1 MAANT
6 DNLMK
11 VGLASATTLDSNYT
25 INDTTVTV
33 ASTAGWPSDT
43 GVTFAIDVIDSQG
56 VQVPGTYNEYVGTV
70 ATGTSISNVDWAD
83 GNADRNYTA
92 GATTRV
98 YIPVSK
104 TRENRIVT
112 WGLVHGNQ
120 DGTLKTDVAVTT
132 ANATLT
138 SPKVITGINDTNGN
152 ELIKVTATGSAVN
165 ELTLANAA
173 TGNAPSLSATGGD
186 TNIDV
191 ELTAKGSGD
200 INLKPGTAGYVQ
212 KNGNPIDWW
221 EELGRT
227 TLGVAGDTI
236 SLTPITAKKYLR
248 IIVHAIDTGGTI
260 GISVRF
266 NNDTGNNYS
275 YRNSSNGGADG
286 VAGSA
291 SSAFIGAPVTARP
304 AHVDA
309 FVTNIAA
316 QEKLISFVAVNNGG
330 AGAASAPDRLE
341 GAAKWANTSA
351 QITRVDVINGGTG
364 DFAIG
369 SEVVVLGHD

>member
-152 ELIKVTATGSAVN
+152 ELLKVTATASAVN

-173 TGNAPSLSATGGD
+173 TGNAPVLSATGGD
-186 TNIDV
+186 TNV
-191 ELTAKGSGD
+191 D
-200 INLKPGTAGYVQ
+200 IT
-212 KNGNPIDWW
+212 
-221 EELGRT
+221 
-227 TLGVAGDTI
+227 
-236 SLTPITAKKYLR
+236 LTPKG
-248 IIVHAIDTGGTI
+248 TGVVNLTKW
-260 GISVRF
+260 SNPYKFLV
-266 NNDTGNNYS
+266 
-275 YRNSSNGGADG
+275 YRNAAYNQPAAATVFPFDTEVFDTNNNFDVTTNVGRYT
-286 VAGSA
+286 
-291 SSAFIGAPVTARP
+291 APVTGYYHFTVQTIIACTSGDHIIP
-304 AHVDA
+304 ELYVDGSLYTRLGEQRAAASTNLA
-309 FVTNIAA
+309 FGGTAMVYMTAGQYIEAKYAITTLRGCLVGNKAYCWFTGH
-316 QEKLISFVAVNNGG
+316 LISM
-330 AGAASAPDRLE
+330 
-341 GAAKWANTSA
+341 T
-351 QITRVDVINGGTG
+351 
-364 DFAIG
+364 
-369 SEVVVLGHD
+369 

>member
-1 MAANT
+1 VSAAAG
-6 DNLMK
+6 DLLQK

-165 ELTLANAA
+165 ELTVTNAA
-173 TGNAPSLSATGGD
+173 TANAPSVSATGGD
-186 TNIDV
+186 TNIDLR
-191 ELTAKGSGD
+191 LTPKGTGRVKKGASG
-200 INLKPGTAGYVQ
+200 GA
-212 KNGNPIDWW
+212 IDAW
-221 EELGRT
+221 EELASVELGSSNT
-227 TLGVAGDTI
+227 TLSTGT
-236 SLTPITAKKYLR
+236 ITAKKHLMVQSLV
-248 IIVHAIDTGGTI
+248 IGASTGDVVLTFNSDTST
-260 GISVRF
+260 
-266 NNDTGNNYS
+266 NYATTFFA
-275 YRNSSNGGADG
+275 NGGASSSNTSQSGIIFRHGALVNGQTQVSTGFVVNFASYEKVMEWSSAGVVTAAGATNAPGRIDG
-286 VAGSA
+286 VS
-291 SSAFIGAPVTARP
+291 
-304 AHVDA
+304 
-309 FVTNIAA
+309 
-316 QEKLISFVAVNNGG
+316 
-330 AGAASAPDRLE
+330 
-341 GAAKWANTSA
+341 KWTNTSS
-351 QITRVDVINGGTG
+351 QITSIQMTCSGNMASGTKL
-364 DFAIG
+364 
-369 SEVVVLGHD
+369 VVLGHD

>member
-56 VQVPGTYNEYVGTV
+56 VQVAGTYNEYVGTV

-112 WGLVHGNQ
+112 WGLVEHSQAGVHALTSNS
-120 DGTLKTDVAVTT
+120 
-132 ANATLT
+132 TLT
-138 SPKVITGINDTNGN
+138 SSKVITGLNDTNGN
-152 ELIKVTATGSAVN
+152 ELLKVTATGSAVN

-173 TGNAPSLSATGGD
+173 TGNAPVLSATGGD
-186 TNIDV
+186 TNIDMT
-191 ELTAKGSGD
+191 LTPKG
-200 INLKPGTAGYVQ
+200 TGYVNLNYTGAPVQ
-212 KNGNPIDWW
+212 TVSVNYSAVATG
-221 EELGRT
+221 T
-227 TLGVAGDTI
+227 TVIPEDDTI
-236 SLTPITAKKYLR
+236 PQNTEGTEFMTLSITPKSATNILVVESITYLSCSVTSSLVAALFK
-248 IIVHAIDTGGTI
+248 D
-260 GISVRF
+260 S
-266 NNDTGNNYS
+266 
-275 YRNSSNGGADG
+275 GADALAVG
-286 VAGSA
+286 QNFMSTATGRVTIPVRHAVVAGS
-291 SSAFIGAPVTARP
+291 
-304 AHVDA
+304 
-309 FVTNIAA
+309 
-316 QEKLISFVAVNNGG
+316 
-330 AGAASAPDRLE
+330 
-341 GAAKWANTSA
+341 TSA
-351 QITRVDVINGGTG
+351 QTFKIRGGSTSAGTTTFNGSAGNRQYGATTKSSITITEYK
-364 DFAIG
+364 A
-369 SEVVVLGHD
+369 S

>member
-1 MAANT
+1 
-6 DNLMK
+6 MK

-56 VQVPGTYNEYVGTV
+56 VQVAGTYNEYVGTV

-138 SPKVITGINDTNGN
+138 SPKVVTGVNDTNGN
-152 ELIKVTATGSAVN
+152 ELLKVTATGSAVN

-173 TGNAPSLSATGGD
+173 TGNNPSFTASGGD
-186 TNIDV
+186 TNI
-191 ELTAKGSGD
+191 G
-200 INLKPGTAGYVQ
+200 INLVPKGTGEVQIAGTPISGAWQSWTPTWASSGTQPAIGNGTLTGAYKQVGKTLFFRIKFVGGSTTTWGTGSYFITLPVAGYSGIAANDGFTL
-212 KNGNPIDWW
+212 NGYSEDNGVKGYSIVGTRMVD
-221 EELGRT
+221 T
-227 TLGVAGDTI
+227 TKFYVVFMDPAASTI
-236 SLTPITAKKYLR
+236 STWAQTAPF
-248 IIVHAIDTGGTI
+248 TW
-260 GISVRF
+260 S
-266 NNDTGNNYS
+266 
-275 YRNSSNGGADG
+275 
-286 VAGSA
+286 
-291 SSAFIGAPVTARP
+291 
-304 AHVDA
+304 
-309 FVTNIAA
+309 
-316 QEKLISFVAVNNGG
+316 
-330 AGAASAPDRLE
+330 
-341 GAAKWANTSA
+341 
-351 QITRVDVINGGTG
+351 TG
-364 DFAIG
+364 DYWSATGFY
-369 SEVVVLGHD
+369 EVA